1 MKGSRILTMLL
12 ALVAIVAVA
21 AGEARPA
28 PREGVKLR
36 VVATLPDYADFARVI
51 GGDRVAVEA
60 IVRGD
65 QDAHF
70 IRPKPSFVEMV
81 ARADVLVTT
90 GLDLEMW
97 LPTVI
102 DKCGNTHVRSGQP
115 GYVAVSEGI
124 NLLEKP
130 TKLSRAEGG
139 VHIYGNPHL
148 TCSPVNMK
156 RVARN
161 IATGLIRNDP
171 EGEAYY
177 RANLERLLARIDER
191 LFGKELPEL
200 LGAETLC
207 RMAHNGTLVP
217 FLQKH
222 KLKGK
227 PLADY
232 AGGWLKAMR
241 PLWGTALVSYH
252 KNWVYFLKLFDL
264 EEAGTVEPKPG
275 ISPSP
280 KHVSE
285 LVTMM
290 KERHIRIILAAN
302 YFDEQKIRMVAS
314 RVGAEPVIV
323 PLYGGGAPEATDY
336 FALVDLWIDRLLAGA
351 QKAGMLSEDE
361 KKPQAEAP
369 TP

>member
-1 MKGSRILTMLL
+1 MRISRTIATLL
-12 ALVAIVAVA
+12 VSVATVVLVA
-21 AGEARPA
+21 GEGRPA
-28 PREGVKLR
+28 EPEAAKLR
-36 VVATLPDYADFARVI
+36 VVATLPDYADLVRTI
-51 GGDRVAVEA
+51 GGDRVSVQA

-70 IRPKPSFVEMV
+70 IRPKPSFVDMAGQAE
-81 ARADVLVTT
+81 VLITT

-102 DKCGNTHVRSGQP
+102 DKSGNTHVRSGRP
-115 GYVAVSEGI
+115 GYVAVAEGI
-124 NLLEKP
+124 KLLEKP
-130 TKLSRAEGG
+130 VKLSRAEGG

-156 RVARN
+156 TVARN
-161 IATGLIRNDP
+161 IATGLITNDP
-171 EGEAYY
+171 EGEDFY
-177 RANLERLLARIDER
+177 RANLERLLAKIDER
-191 LFGKELPEL
+191 LFGDKLPEL

-217 FLQKH
+217 FLREH
-222 KLKGK
+222 DLKGK

-232 AGGWLKAMR
+232 AGGWLKRMR
-241 PLWGTALVSYH
+241 PLWGTALVTYH
-252 KNWVYFLKLFDL
+252 KNWVYFLHVFGL

-275 ISPSP
+275 IPPTP
-280 KHVSE
+280 KHVNE

-290 KERHIRIILAAN
+290 KERDIRLILAAN

-323 PLYGGGAPEATDY
+323 PLYVGGAPGATDY
-336 FALVDLWIDRLLAGA
+336 FALVDLWIDRLLAA
-351 QKAGMLSEDE
+351 AEEAGVLSEE
-361 KKPQAEAP
+361 KDAP
-369 TP
+369 

>member
-1 MKGSRILTMLL
+1 MRSTTTVATILTSAAVVAL
-12 ALVAIVAVA
+12 AVSQ
-21 AGEARPA
+21 ARPA
-28 PREGVKLR
+28 EPEAARLR
-36 VVATLPDYADFARVI
+36 VVATLPDYADLARTI
-51 GGDRVAVEA
+51 GGDRVAVQA

-70 IRPKPSFVEMV
+70 IRPKPSFVDM
-81 ARADVLVTT
+81 AGRAKVLITT

-102 DKCGNTHVRSGQP
+102 DKSGNTHIRSGQP
-115 GYVAVSEGI
+115 GYVAVAEGI
-124 NLLEKP
+124 QLLEKP
-130 TKLSRAEGG
+130 AKLSRAEGG

-156 RVARN
+156 TVARN
-161 IATGLIRNDP
+161 IATGLIKNDP
-171 EGEAYY
+171 EGKAYY
-177 RANLERLLARIDER
+177 QANLDRLLARIDER
-191 LFGKELPEL
+191 LFGDKLPDL

-217 FLQKH
+217 FLQEH
-222 KLKGK
+222 DLKGK

-232 AGGWLKAMR
+232 AGGWLKKMR
-241 PLWGTALVSYH
+241 PLWGTALVTYH
-252 KNWVYFLKLFDL
+252 KNWVYFLKVFGM

-275 ISPSP
+275 IPPTP
-280 KHVSE
+280 KHVNE

-323 PLYGGGAPEATDY
+323 PLYVGGEPEATDY
-336 FALVDLWIDRLLAGA
+336 FALVDLWIDRLLAA
-351 QKAGMLSEDE
+351 AEKAGMLSGE
-361 KKPQAEAP
+361 QEAP
-369 TP
+369 

>member
-1 MKGSRILTMLL
+1 MRFPKTFTTIL
-12 ALVAIVAVA
+12 ASAAIAAAV
-21 AGEARPA
+21 AGEARSAA
-28 PREGVKLR
+28 PDAAKLR
-36 VVATLPDYADFARVI
+36 VVATLPDYADFARTI
-51 GGDRVAVEA
+51 GGNRVAVQA

-70 IRPKPSFVEMV
+70 IRPKPSFVSMV
-81 ARADVLVTT
+81 ARAEVLVTT

-102 DKCGNTHVRSGQP
+102 DKSGNTHVRSGQP
-115 GYVAVSEGI
+115 GYVAVSGGI
-124 NLLEKP
+124 KLLEKP
-130 TKLSRAEGG
+130 AKLSRAEGG

-156 RVARN
+156 TVARN
-161 IATGLIRNDP
+161 ITTGLIRNDP

-177 RANLERLLARIDER
+177 RANLQRLLARIDER
-191 LFGKELPEL
+191 LFGSKLPEL

-232 AGGWLKAMR
+232 AGGWLKKMR

-280 KHVSE
+280 KYVSE

-336 FALVDLWIDRLLAGA
+336 FALVDLWIDRLLAAAKKVGVPA
-351 QKAGMLSEDE
+351 EDE
-361 KKPQAEAP
+361 EKG
-369 TP
+369 